1 MTAQTT
7 WQVGDGQLAQEDDQ
21 AILENN
27 LMEPEAELAEPDADP
42 TAPQADLA
50 EPDADPMTPQA
61 DLAEPDADAMT
72 PQADLAEPDADPTV
86 PDAEQTGLEDPTSR
100 PAGVTALADQE
111 SATSVVPG
119 YPGFTPG
126 ADAGA
131 EEPGTPDSSP
141 SSPSLVSVTF
151 TVPESH
157 IAGNAASAGG
167 PWNEIQAMFVDN
179 PRASVQRAAGLVSD
193 QVEALIQ
200 SFTERQRFA
209 QSTWEADDAGTEE
222 LRVALQHYRAFWNSI
237 VDFSPQG

>member
-50 EPDADPMTPQA
+50 EPDADP
-61 DLAEPDADAMT
+61 
-72 PQADLAEPDADPTV
+72 TV
-86 PDAEQTGLEDPTSR
+86 PDAQQTGLEDPTSR

-111 SATSVVPG
+111 SATSIVPG

-131 EEPGTPDSSP
+131 EKPGTPDSSP
-141 SSPSLVSVTF
+141 GSASLVSVAF

-193 QVEALIQ
+193 QVEALIE

-209 QSTWEADDAGTEE
+209 QSAWEADDAGTEE

-237 VDFSPQG
+237 ADFSPQG

>member
-7 WQVGDGQLAQEDDQ
+7 WQADDGQLAQEDDQ

-27 LMEPEAELAEPDADP
+27 LMEPEAELAEQDAAPMRPDADRAEQDADL

-50 EPDADPMTPQA
+50 EADADPMAPQA
-61 DLAEPDADAMT
+61 DPMA
-72 PQADLAEPDADPTV
+72 
-86 PDAEQTGLEDPTSR
+86 PDAEQTGLEDPTSH

-111 SATSVVPG
+111 SATSIVRR

-141 SSPSLVSVTF
+141 SSPSLVTVAF
-151 TVPESH
+151 TVPESATESH

-167 PWNEIQAMFVDN
+167 PWNEIQAMFVDD
-179 PRASVQRAAGLVSD
+179 PRASVERAAGLVSD
-193 QVEALIQ
+193 QVEALIR

-209 QSTWEADDAGTEE
+209 QSAWEADDAGTEE